1 MQGAAFKLLSLSAVI
16 IVTGCVTACTNVA
29 VSGAQAI
36 YNHKSLTN
44 NVNDTVIALK
54 ATHVLN
60 RPRFKD
66 TNISIAA
73 LNSEVLLSGEVPE
86 DWQKEQAGELVKNV
100 DGVKQVYNMLRIAAP
115 ASGLSQASDS
125 WVTAKVKSKII
136 ACRDIDAT
144 RIKVVTENG
153 TVYLMGALEP
163 DEAEAAVDIAS
174 NTFGATSVVK
184 LFSYIKITKN
194 LS

>member
-1 MQGAAFKLLSLSAVI
+1 MPKIAFKLVAWVILLVAVNEL
-16 IVTGCVTACTNVA
+16 TACTNVA
-29 VSGAQAI
+29 VSGAQAV
-36 YNHKSLTN
+36 YNHKQLTN
-44 NVNDTVIALK
+44 NVNDTVLALK

-66 TNISIAA
+66 TNISIAT
-73 LNSEVLLSGEVPE
+73 LNSEILLSGEVPE
-86 DWQKEQAGELVKNV
+86 AWQKEQAGELVQGV
-100 DGVKQVYNMLRIAAP
+100 DGVKQVYNKLRVAAP
-115 ASGLSQASDS
+115 ASALSQASDT
-125 WVTAKVKSKII
+125 WITAKVKSKII

-153 TVYLMGALEP
+153 VVYLMGALEP

-184 LFSYIKITKN
+184 LFSYIKITKT
-194 LS
+194 L